1 MQLSTLM
8 VLLVVAGFAG
18 WIDAVVGG
26 GGLVQVPA
34 LLLAFPHFEPATA
47 LGTSK
52 VAAIAGTAVA
62 AGIYARRTRVDLTLG
77 VGVGLVACGSAGLG
91 ALAAATVPS
100 EMFRPLL
107 ICVLV
112 AVAVFMAVRPR
123 FGTAVRH
130 PQAGRRRILL
140 TFLVAGCLLG
150 FYDGFIGPG
159 TGTFLILALTG
170 ILGLDLVRS
179 SANAK
184 VINLVTYV
192 GAITVFAIGG
202 HVMWL
207 LGAAMGV
214 MNIVGA
220 RVGANMT
227 LTRGAGFA
235 RVVLMLTV
243 CGLAVRLAFF

>member
-1 MQLSTLM
+1 MQLSSLIA
-8 VLLVVAGFAG
+8 LLIVAGFAG
-18 WIDAVVGG
+18 WIDAIVGG

-34 LLLAFPHFEPATA
+34 LLLAFPHLAPATA

-62 AGIYARRTRVDLTLG
+62 AGTYGRRTRVDLKLGIG
-77 VGVGLVACGSAGLG
+77 VGVVACASAGLG
-91 ALAAATVPS
+91 ALTAATVPS
-100 EMFRPLL
+100 GMFRPLVL
-107 ICVLV
+107 SVLV
-112 AVAVFMAVRPR
+112 AVAVFMAARPR
-123 FGTAVRH
+123 FGTAYQR
-130 PQAGRRRILL
+130 PRSSRRRILL

-170 ILGLDLVRS
+170 ILGLDLVQS

-192 GAITVFAIGG
+192 GAIAVFAISD

-214 MNIVGA
+214 MNVIGA
-220 RVGANMT
+220 RIGASMT
-227 LTRGAGFA
+227 LTKGTGFA
-235 RVVLMLTV
+235 RIVLMLTV
-243 CGLAVRLAFF
+243 CGLALRLAFF